1 MKPLTFKV
9 SKTYAEMTPE
19 SAEYGDYDDTGFVWE
34 DVEYTFRELVEELG
48 GHDHWQLADGAGWFT
63 SGFYTVCYRE
73 LREREECLH
82 IDRPTPRHER
92 YYQLALKLAG
102 VN

>member
-9 SKTYAEMTPE
+9 SKTYAEVTPE
-19 SAEYGDYDDTGFVWE
+19 SAEHGDYDDTGFEWE

-48 GHDHWQLADGAGWFT
+48 GHDHWQLNEGADWLT
-63 SGFYTVCYRE
+63 TGFYTVCYRE

-82 IDRPTPRHER
+82 IERPTVRHER